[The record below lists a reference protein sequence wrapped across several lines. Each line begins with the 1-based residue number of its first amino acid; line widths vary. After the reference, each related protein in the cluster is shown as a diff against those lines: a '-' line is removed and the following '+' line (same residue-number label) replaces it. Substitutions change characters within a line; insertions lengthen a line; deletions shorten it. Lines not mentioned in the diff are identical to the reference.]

1 MDMNSGSRQLNIKI
15 YRNKYRRNKCIII
28 IKDIVN
34 KNLSIKKIPCDKV
47 DIYIKKL
54 LKRNISKKIKINDIE
69 GVYIKINEKLFG
81 TGWLFFPRR
90 NLLIGAAFYGKKGIV
105 ASPRLPGRTAYFI
118 PLDIPII
125 SVLNAD
131 IIDFY

>member
-15 YRNKYRRNKCIII
+15 YRNKYKRNKCIII

-54 LKRNISKKIKINDIE
+54 LKTNISKKIKINDIE

-90 NLLIGAAFYGKKGIV
+90 NLLIGARFTA
-105 ASPRLPGRTAYFI
+105 GRA
-118 PLDIPII
+118 
-125 SVLNAD
+125 
-131 IIDFY
+131 